1 MKFLISALCFMFC
14 LNMWTQPAGE
24 NPANWTRVNSLSD
37 EFSGNSLNQ
46 NKWTYGHPWWR
57 GRSPAIFG
65 QGANAF
71 VSNNRLVIRATW
83 VGGNRDYMRS
93 GAIRSKNRTMAVG
106 MYSECSYKANSLNMG
121 SNFWFA
127 HNERDNQNREDEIDV
142 QEAFATQAPRTMNT
156 NVHNPQPNFTNDQP
170 QPNKF
175 SINGPD
181 IDKGFHRYGVWIV
194 NNRTLRFYLD
204 GVFKKQV
211 TTNSTIEPL
220 WMIINSETYNWMSP
234 PTQSQ
239 VNDGSKRD
247 MLVDYVR
254 TWRKTGNS
262 SGGGGSGGDSG
273 NNASDGIPLNKIISL
288 RKTGGDRKFVT
299 GEGNGSQLLARAS
312 SVRGWE
318 KFRIENH
325 PKGGIAL
332 KALSNNKYV
341 QVPDKSTTASVR
353 NRGTFKGDWEQF
365 EWKSKGNGRVA
376 FKSIHSG
383 KWLQSA
389 WNQNNGVVRA
399 RGNADRRWETF
410 EWKIESG
417 QKILDQNDQL
427 VKIAIN
433 PVQDRVII
441 EGTSN
446 VNMQVFDSTGA
457 DVGFSVNKNSEN
469 SISLNL
475 DQSLPSGIYFAVTSQ
490 GQTLKFVKE

>member
-1 MKFLISALCFMFC
+1 MKFFISLMSFMLC
-14 LNMWTQPAGE
+14 LSIWAQPAGE
-24 NPANWTRVNSLSD
+24 NPANWTKVNSLSD

-46 NKWTYGHPWWR
+46 GKWDFGHPWWR

-65 QGANAF
+65 RGANAF

-93 GAIRSKNRTMAVG
+93 GAIRSKNRDMAVG

-127 HNERDNQNREDEIDV
+127 HNARDNQNREDEIDV
-142 QEAFATQAPRTMNT
+142 QEAFGSRFPRIMNT

-175 SINGPD
+175 NVSGPD

-220 WMIINSETYNWMSP
+220 WMIINSETYDWMTP
-234 PTQSQ
+234 PTQAQ

-254 TWRKTGNS
+254 TWRKTGNAQGNPNPPNN
-262 SGGGGSGGDSG
+262 GG
-273 NNASDGIPLNKIISL
+273 NAGTDVPINKVISL
-288 RKTGGDRKFVT
+288 RKTGGDRKYVT
-299 GEGNGSQLLARAS
+299 GERSGSQLIARAT

-318 KFRIENH
+318 RFRVESH
-325 PKGGIAL
+325 PKGGVAL

-341 QVPDKSTTASVR
+341 QVLDRNAEAPVR
-353 NRGTFKGDWEQF
+353 NQGNFKGDWEQF
-365 EWKSKGNGRVA
+365 EWKSKGNGKVA
-376 FKSIHSG
+376 LKSIHSS
-383 KWLQSA
+383 KWLQAA
-389 WNQNNGVVRA
+389 WNQNNAIVRA

-410 EWKIESG
+410 DWQVVNG
-417 QKILDQNDQL
+417 QKILGQQSQGL
-427 VKIAIN
+427 KITTN
-433 PVQDRVII
+433 PVKDIVAV
-441 EGTSN
+441 EGTAD
-446 VNMQVFDSTGA
+446 VDVQVFDQTGA
-457 DVGFSVNKNSEN
+457 DVGFSVIKTSEN
-469 SISLNL
+469 SIEL
-475 DQSLPSGIYFAVTSQ
+475 DLDDDIANGIYFLTTKT
-490 GQTLKFVKE
+490 GQTLKIVKQ